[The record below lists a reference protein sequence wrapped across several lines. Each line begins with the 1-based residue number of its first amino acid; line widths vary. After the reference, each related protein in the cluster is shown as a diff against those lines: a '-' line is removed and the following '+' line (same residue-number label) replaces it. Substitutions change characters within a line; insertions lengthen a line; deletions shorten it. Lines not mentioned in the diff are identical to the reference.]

1 LEAAAAGRGRPP
13 AGGELEGGRLPAGGR
28 ARHLRTTGSGPPGRT
43 ARPCSEA
50 PAAGSGAG
58 GGGEAAVGAG
68 RETDVDGGCGGA
80 PAPARAWGG
89 EEMKG
94 LVELGSEGRGG
105 GRRRRGGG
113 QESGVGSLLSSLLPL
128 VQRSGCRTNWTDDQI
143 EPFYGGDIDHIPG
156 TEARRG
162 IEQAEAAGCRE
173 GGLPPR

>member
-1 LEAAAAGRGRPP
+1 MEAAAAGRGRPP

-128 VQRSGCRTNWTDDQI
+128 VQRSGC
-143 EPFYGGDIDHIPG
+143 
-156 TEARRG
+156 
-162 IEQAEAAGCRE
+162 
-173 GGLPPR
+173 L